1 MSMGSMRSRRPRTGR
16 RRIALIVA
24 GLVSIGAG
32 LLVFRYASD
41 IALQVS
47 GYVSPPPQGGSNFTG
62 SGFSEG
68 YLPFVIWGFGFTLIG
83 SGGAML
89 RRALM
94 SPMEGAS
101 AAGMMGG
108 MMGGAGM
115 ASPEVMDTYMQQALA
130 ANRVAPN
137 SSNPQAPAKDVIRI
151 KCRNCGS
158 LEAEDAAFCRKCGK
172 PL

>member
-1 MSMGSMRSRRPRTGR
+1 MEPLFPPGPFHIGNRGRRAPLSMGSVWSRRPRTGR

-32 LLVFRYASD
+32 LLVFRYASE

-68 YLPFVIWGFGFTLIG
+68 DLPFVIWGFGFTLIG

-89 RRALM
+89 RRELM
-94 SPMEGAS
+94 SPMGGAS
-101 AAGMMGG
+101 AAGMMGD
-108 MMGGAGM
+108 MMGGTGM

-130 ANRVAPN
+130 ANRV
-137 SSNPQAPAKDVIRI
+137 
-151 KCRNCGS
+151 
-158 LEAEDAAFCRKCGK
+158 E
-172 PL
+172 